1 MKERRRSTLN
11 LACPLIRGLAP
22 CRRMPCIIVLYFL
35 TVTPRGTRGRCRCR
49 DKRDSLS
56 HLITAIARP
65 NSIGLRKDTSSSPIA
80 WLIDRNDGGK
90 KNVTSIFLFLTVWW
104 NCSSFFF
111 WDIVN
116 YYGIVRWR
124 IQLSIVFVVRSIID
138 VEMLSSCSFFLTDA
152 IEKLYS
158 KMSKLKYIAFPNFGD
173 R

>member
-35 TVTPRGTRGRCRCR
+35 TVTPRGTRGRYRCR

-80 WLIDRNDGGK
+80 WLIDRNDRGK
-90 KNVTSIFLFLTVWW
+90 KTWLRYSYFWQFDGIAAV
-104 NCSSFFF
+104 FF
-111 WDIVN
+111 WNIVN

-124 IQLSIVFVVRSIID
+124 ILSIVFVVRSIID
-138 VEMLSSCSFFLTDA
+138 VGMLSSCSFFLTDA